1 MAKDISLLGAQY
13 SDVPG
18 VTLPQTGGGT
28 ATFWDIDDTTA
39 TAADV
44 LAGTYF
50 YDEDGEKTEG
60 SIEAKSGSDLTV
72 SGDTVTVPAGY
83 YDEDASASVDTGS
96 YAASVNAHSVT
107 TTPVVTGALSGT
119 GTNIGTTTQPSGTD
133 GTDYWTFTPGG
144 SVTTTGKSTA
154 SGKATVSQAGYIDAG
169 SDTSSNSV
177 VDITPT
183 VSSGTARYIK
193 KGAITNN
200 TSGGTSSGTVNRGS
214 QIKIGAGYYPSDNY
228 YTAQANSGTKTISS
242 SGTISVDGYANVSVA
257 AGSNTVNVTG
267 GTPNISTINRGM
279 QIKIGAGYH
288 ASDVYYTA
296 QANSGTLTITQSG
309 TTSCDGYA
317 NVSVPNDCVILN
329 VSATSST
336 STTIS
341 NSDITSDYYVFN
353 TASSMPSADVS
364 WSTSNGSVTLSC
376 SGGIPAM
383 TLFLCRDL

>member
-1 MAKDISLLGAQY
+1 MIKMAENPYVNKVELADGTLLIDISSDTVTAGKMLSGTVAHDKSGAEII
-13 SDVPG
+13 
-18 VTLPQTGGGT
+18 GT
-28 ATFWDIDDTTA
+28 I
-39 TAADV
+39 
-44 LAGTYF
+44 
-50 YDEDGEKTEG
+50 
-60 SIEAKSGSDLTV
+60 SSKSGSDLTV

-183 VSSGTARYIK
+183 VSNGSARYIP
-193 KGAITNN
+193 KGTIVNNHSGGTSSGTIGRGNYIKIGAGYYPGNVYYQAQANFGTLSINASGSFSCDDYKNVYVPAGSITNN
-200 TSGGTSSGTVNRGS
+200 TSGGTSSGTINRGS
-214 QIKIGAGYYPSDNY
+214 QIKIG
-228 YTAQANSGTKTISS
+228 SGFYKS
-242 SGTISVDGYANVSVA
+242 A
-257 AGSNTVNVTG
+257 
-267 GTPNISTINRGM
+267 
-279 QIKIGAGYH
+279 K
-288 ASDVYYTA
+288 YYTA

-353 TASSMPSADVS
+353 TASSLPSADVS